1 MRLHAS
7 QNQLL
12 SALPPQ
18 DRLRLQ
24 PELEWVEMPRGTL
37 LYEAGAALSHAHFPA
52 TAVVSLTAAMQ
63 DGGSAEIAVVGPE
76 GVVGVCAFMGT
87 LASLS
92 GAVVVGEG
100 HGWRIKAA
108 TLKAAAQQSSAL
120 MQGLLGYTQALFGH
134 MAQTSACGKAHALDQ
149 QLCSWLLQH
158 LDRLQGSELRVTQ
171 ERIAQLLGVRRE
183 GVTMGALRLQKAGL
197 IRYGRGHIV
206 VLDRA
211 GIEERSCE
219 CYAVVKGAYQRLS
232 AAPAQHSHPLMLRA
246 A

>member
-1 MRLHAS
+1 MRLHVS

-12 SALPPQ
+12 SALPAQ
-18 DRLRLQ
+18 DWLRLQ
-24 PELEWVEMPRGTL
+24 SELEWVPLQRGDL
-37 LYEAGAALSHAHFPA
+37 LYEAGAALSHVHFPA

-63 DGGSAEIAVVGPE
+63 DGGAAEIAVVGQE
-76 GVVGVCAFMGT
+76 GVAGVCAFMGT
-87 LASLS
+87 QTSLS

-100 HGWRIKAA
+100 YGWRMKAA
-108 TLKAAAQQSSAL
+108 ALKAAAQQSPAL
-120 MQGLLGYTQALFGH
+120 MQGLLGYTQALFAH

-219 CYAVVKGAYQRLS
+219 CYAVVKGAYQRLFDDHV
-232 AAPAQHSHPLMLRA
+232 PRCCPPLLRA